1 METPT
6 KRTEGSVRGTIERSN
21 QRRTTAELEAAVAED
36 RAFWRSAE
44 GIEAR
49 KLQAAKPPKPI
60 KRGIHPTVLA
70 ARARQF
76 KA

>member
-6 KRTEGSVRGTIERSN
+6 KRTERSVRGIERSN
-21 QRRTTAELEAAVAED
+21 QIWTTAELEAAVAED
-36 RAFWRSAE
+36 RAFWKSPA
-44 GIEAR
+44 GVEAR
-49 KLQAAKPPKPI
+49 AQKLLAAKSPKPVFR
-60 KRGIHPTVLA
+60 KSLLA